1 MTFGVGGIALAL
13 IAAAVFDGGGSGNET
28 LSSTG
33 IAAILA
39 ALVVGLLALRGR
51 LPVARIDRY
60 GVAVIAGLGA
70 LTLWAG
76 LSIGWSITGDTSWG
90 WLNRGL
96 VYLAFVLVG
105 LAFGSLKSAGRY
117 LAAALAVVIGAA
129 VGWALLGVAI
139 PSLFADGDRVARLRE
154 PVGYWN
160 ALALLAD
167 AGVVLGVWVW
177 VAFPRGRVLGAL
189 LGYGSVVALL
199 LTQSRAGLLAGLVM
213 VAVWLWLSRDRV
225 ESGARLLIAAVP
237 GLAVGAWAFTRTAL
251 VDVDVG
257 RDARV
262 DDGGLFAI
270 LFLFGALVVVAAAQ
284 LVLVRRVTDDRRDSL
299 VRALRVAVVVVA
311 VLSLGGLVAAVGNPV
326 SWATHQLNGGEC
338 SNDPGRFAE
347 FCDNNRLA
355 WWGEATEIARDHP
368 IGGSGAGT
376 FRIARLA
383 VRDDATPAP
392 EPHSVP
398 LQLLADLGVIGL
410 ALFAVVVV
418 GVGVSAKRAVR
429 REGGADRD
437 AVVVLAIVALGYGLH
452 ALVDYDADFLAVT
465 GPVLLV
471 IGALLAVGQ
480 PTRRYHA
487 SPSAVA
493 ATIALS
499 AAVVASLLLPSLA
512 SRAIDDTYRALD
524 AGNLEAAASSARSAR
539 QLDPLGL
546 EPIFAQASVSEDA
559 NDTTRARELYEEAVA
574 KQPENPGSW
583 LRLAWYL
590 YATDPPD
597 LCGAYAAFNA
607 AYTLDPRSDRWQPGG
622 SLDVA
627 RDAVNAGACE

>member
-1 MTFGVGGIALAL
+1 MAPWYLDPRMDAAAPRPEPASETSRAATLGVGGTAVAL
-13 IAAAVFDGGGSGNET
+13 IAAAVFHGGGSGNET

-33 IAAILA
+33 IAAVLA
-39 ALVVGLLALRGR
+39 ALVIGILALRGR
-51 LPVARIDRY
+51 LPVARIDRF

-96 VYLAFVLVG
+96 VYFAFVLVG
-105 LAFGSLKSAGRY
+105 LAFGSLKSASRY

-154 PVGYWN
+154 PIGYWN

-177 VAFPRGRVLGAL
+177 GAFPRGRVLGAL

-262 DDGGLFAI
+262 HDGRLFAI
-270 LFLFGALVVVAAAQ
+270 LLVLGALVVVASAQ
-284 LVLVRRVTDDRRDSL
+284 LVLVGRVTDDRRDSL

-311 VLSLGGLVAAVGNPV
+311 VVSLGGLVAAVGNPV

-355 WWGEATEIARDHP
+355 WWGEATEIAGDHP
-368 IGGSGAGT
+368 LAGSGAGT
-376 FRIARLA
+376 FRVARLA
-383 VRDDATPAP
+383 VRDDATSAP

-410 ALFAVVVV
+410 ALLVVVVV
-418 GVGVSAKRAVR
+418 GAAVSASAS
-429 REGGADRD
+429 D
-437 AVVVLAIVALGYGLH
+437 
-452 ALVDYDADFLAVT
+452 
-465 GPVLLV
+465 
-471 IGALLAVGQ
+471 
-480 PTRRYHA
+480 PTRRR
-487 SPSAVA
+487 
-493 ATIALS
+493 
-499 AAVVASLLLPSLA
+499 
-512 SRAIDDTYRALD
+512 SRARRGRRPRDR
-524 AGNLEAAASSARSAR
+524 
-539 QLDPLGL
+539 
-546 EPIFAQASVSEDA
+546 
-559 NDTTRARELYEEAVA
+559 RARIRA
-574 KQPENPGSW
+574 SCS
-583 LRLAWYL
+583 R
-590 YATDPPD
+590 
-597 LCGAYAAFNA
+597 
-607 AYTLDPRSDRWQPGG
+607 
-622 SLDVA
+622 
-627 RDAVNAGACE
+627 